1 MSDVH
6 LISKLK
12 ERFQKKKCVELK
24 EKTPETNHCVYSTRN
39 NVTIRAVVKAVRRDL
54 NNYRRDLVCTALRK
68 LYVMYRF
75 KKYNKIPK
83 KEKK

>member
-1 MSDVH
+1 MRFSLNIKTKK
-6 LISKLK
+6 LIP
-12 ERFQKKKCVELK
+12 KKKCVALK
-24 EKTPETNHCVYSTRN
+24 QNEPETNHCIYSTRRN
-39 NVTIRAVVKAVRRDL
+39 ITIRAIVKALKRDL